1 MRSVVSKDVEQLEF
15 SKLADENINCF
26 KYSGKLIVY
35 TKAKYMPTLM
45 KKQFHSEMNFSK
57 NEVVYPSNG
66 IYMTVDSS
74 FILSISKLGTI

>member
-1 MRSVVSKDVEQLEF
+1 
-15 SKLADENINCF
+15 
-26 KYSGKLIVY
+26 
-35 TKAKYMPTLM
+35 MPTLM

-57 NEVVYPSNG
+57 NEVVYPPND

>member
-57 NEVVYPSNG
+57 TEVYIHQMVY
-66 IYMTVDSS
+66 T
-74 FILSISKLGTI
+74 